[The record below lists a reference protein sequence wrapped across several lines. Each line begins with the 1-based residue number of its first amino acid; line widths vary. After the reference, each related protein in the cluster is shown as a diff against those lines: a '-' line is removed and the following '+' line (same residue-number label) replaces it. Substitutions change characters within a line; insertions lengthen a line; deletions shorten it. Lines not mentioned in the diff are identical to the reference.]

1 MIDGVLIVPLKQIPD
16 ERGKI
21 MHVMRNDAPHFEK
34 FGEVYVSQVYPGIV
48 KGWHTHKTM
57 TLNYAVPIGMVKL
70 VLYDMRENS
79 KTKGEIMEIFM
90 GESNYV
96 LVKIPPGV
104 ASGVKGVGVTP
115 AFIVNC
121 ATQPHDPNEIGR
133 FDPIKNKIPY
143 DWSVKQC

>member
-21 MHVMRNDAPHFEK
+21 MHMIRKDSPYFEK
-34 FGEVYVSQVYPGIV
+34 FGEVYFSVVYPGVV
-48 KGWHTHKTM
+48 KGWHTHTKV
-57 TLNYAVPIGMVKL
+57 TLNYAVPFGTVKL

-79 KTKGEIMEIFM
+79 KTKGEIMEIFT

-96 LVKIPPGV
+96 LIKIPPGV
-104 ASGVKGVGVTP
+104 ASGVKGVGVNP

-121 ATQPHDPNEIGR
+121 ATEPHDPKEIGR
-133 FDPIKNKIPY
+133 IDPFKNDIPY
-143 DWSVKQC
+143 DWKIKEC